1 MAPHFDEQTA
11 EPSGVGMVPVP
22 VSQVAIGNISGI
34 LLALLG
40 FIYVFFFENSFGVDM
55 QLKCTRAILMRIIA
69 LWLLL
74 KTIKLA
80 VKAAVNSFVDQ
91 SNSFQH
97 YTTLLHNA
105 TLNEAKM
112 RTMAKTDKNI
122 RHNSFNI
129 FLNYS
134 ICPRGFTAAAPSD
147 FFLSQS
153 PITIF
158 FDLCLHEAAT

>member
-1 MAPHFDEQTA
+1 
-11 EPSGVGMVPVP
+11 
-22 VSQVAIGNISGI
+22 
-34 LLALLG
+34 
-40 FIYVFFFENSFGVDM
+40 M
-55 QLKCTRAILMRIIA
+55 QLKCTRAVLMRIIA

-112 RTMAKTDKNI
+112 RTMAKTDNTT
-122 RHNSFNI
+122 R
-129 FLNYS
+129 YS
-134 ICPRGFTAAAPSD
+134 IWPRGSPQLLPFRFFKTYSSSTSRGQGNFWPSSRVHWIASL
-147 FFLSQS
+147 FF
-153 PITIF
+153 IF
-158 FDLCLHEAAT
+158 NSNVVNVVGQLIGVHRHLQIQIKFNKIIEMGGMWRNKLLLK